1 MSVDTLGVSDENGF
15 TNYNSATV
23 IRQRYDIKEKTDDPE
38 KDYVSAPIGLF
49 LFKSLTCLI

>member
-15 TNYNSATV
+15 TNYNSAAV